1 MKTGKCWKAMATVT
15 IQAGLFPPGPL
26 KELMEQRINN
36 RYVKGNETL
45 SQNDLFFT
53 LISALR
59 LPFPA

>member
-1 MKTGKCWKAMATVT
+1 MATVT